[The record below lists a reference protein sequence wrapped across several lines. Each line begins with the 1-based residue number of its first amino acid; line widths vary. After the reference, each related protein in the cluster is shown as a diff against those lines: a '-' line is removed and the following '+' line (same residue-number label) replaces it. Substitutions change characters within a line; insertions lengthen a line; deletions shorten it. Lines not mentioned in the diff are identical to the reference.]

1 MCVVL
6 RKKIMDVELQLSRV
20 DEFACNVNI
29 HVNNFVQRKVVL
41 PIIISD
47 YTYVIACFPSS
58 NVLCA
63 WRREGKCLSWELWQ
77 VCPTEFPCEKIFFFL
92 KVCVHACIFCKHVP
106 YVCLHG
112 LRVCIIEF
120 SAWLAVP
127 VCACVQ
133 VAHDPG
139 SAGRSV
145 SFMSSVQF
153 SLKSGSKDERITLI
167 CYDTHTHIH

>member
-1 MCVVL
+1 M
-6 RKKIMDVELQLSRV
+6 
-20 DEFACNVNI
+20 
-29 HVNNFVQRKVVL
+29 
-41 PIIISD
+41 
-47 YTYVIACFPSS
+47 
-58 NVLCA
+58 
-63 WRREGKCLSWELWQ
+63 
-77 VCPTEFPCEKIFFFL
+77 
-92 KVCVHACIFCKHVP
+92 HACIFASMCP
-106 YVCLHG
+106 MCVCMDCV
-112 LRVCIIEF
+112 RVCIIVF

-167 CYDTHTHIH
+167 RYDTHTHIH

>member
-1 MCVVL
+1 M
-6 RKKIMDVELQLSRV
+6 
-20 DEFACNVNI
+20 
-29 HVNNFVQRKVVL
+29 
-41 PIIISD
+41 
-47 YTYVIACFPSS
+47 
-58 NVLCA
+58 
-63 WRREGKCLSWELWQ
+63 
-77 VCPTEFPCEKIFFFL
+77 
-92 KVCVHACIFCKHVP
+92 HACIFASMCP
-106 YVCLHG
+106 MCVCMDCVH
-112 LRVCIIEF
+112 VCIIVF

-167 CYDTHTHIH
+167 RYDTHTHIH